1 MISRFLTGRASLALL
16 ATMLSLP
23 VGVCRAADLGGRV
36 VDARSGLPLAGA
48 SVALLPGER
57 ALRCCTRGYFSF
69 ETIEPGTYN
78 ILVSSRGY
86 REQLVPVQV
95 EAEGRWVEVGLSHS
109 LVEKVEVRAELPD
122 LLATTRLEDQDLTT
136 LVVPDVGRLLREVPG
151 VHAARRGA
159 LGLDPVVRGL
169 REEQIATYV
178 DGGRSFSACPGRMES
193 GAGHADPAVVSR
205 IEIVKGPQA
214 LTVGPGALS
223 AITVETARPGSFDDR
238 SFTGKLR
245 LGAESN
251 TEARSGHLNL
261 SGGRAGAGYL
271 LALTT
276 RAGNDYRAGDGS
288 LVPGDY
294 QSDEARFAGEW
305 SLSDRTSLAAD
316 LGYLDVGEVDYPGRT
331 MDARATDIRSY
342 GMSLNH
348 TAGLGTFLGYRAS
361 LNGSN
366 VDHVMD
372 NFDKP
377 QAAMMEA
384 KADTGTE
391 TYSAN
396 IGFDWSR
403 PEKWFL
409 TAGIDGYDLT
419 QNGVRVV
426 RRTADGALLYDDPIW
441 ADARIT
447 HVGLFAKQDV
457 RTAGEQEWSWAI
469 RFDGVSADSAP
480 PSQFFLDNTTGD
492 LAQDEFN
499 VGVSLAWKKLFG
511 ERWTVMSGLGRA
523 VRTASTLE
531 RYSNRYPSTRFQVTA
546 EFLGDPDIDPE
557 IAYQL
562 DLDLHRT
569 GPRVD
574 LRCDAF
580 YRVIDDYITIVPD
593 ATLTKLLP
601 ASLDTVYRYVNGGQA
616 VFAGFEVVATI
627 GLGAAWQLQLQADY
641 VRAEDRQIDEPVF
654 GIPPLRGSAA
664 LRYTYPSQRCYVEG
678 SVTAVDRQDRVAVSR
693 LEVETAGYTLYGL
706 RAGVRLAEGAT
717 LEVVGQNLSDRPYV
731 DHLNSIDPTA
741 GARVAEP
748 GRTVSLGLLWEF

>member
-1 MISRFLTGRASLALL
+1 MVSRFVTGRAPLALL

-36 VDARSGLPLAGA
+36 VDAQSGLPLPGA
-48 SVALLPGER
+48 SIALLPGER
-57 ALRCCTRGYFSF
+57 GVRCCNRGYFSF
-69 ETIEPGTYN
+69 EGIEPGSYS

-86 REQLVPVQV
+86 REQVVPVQV
-95 EAEGRWVEVGLSHS
+95 EVEGRWVEVGLSHS
-109 LVEKVEVRAELPD
+109 LVEKVEVRAEPPD
-122 LLATTRLEDQDLTT
+122 QLATTRLEDQDLMN

-193 GAGHADPAVVSR
+193 GAGHADPDAVSR
-205 IEIVKGPQA
+205 IEVVKGPQA

-238 SFTGKLR
+238 SFAGKLR

-305 SLSDRTSLAAD
+305 ALTDRTSLAAD

-331 MDARATDIRSY
+331 MDARATDVRSY
-342 GMSLNH
+342 GMSLDH
-348 TAGLGTFLGYRAS
+348 SAGLGTFLGYRAS
-361 LNGSN
+361 LSGSN

-372 NFDKP
+372 NLDKP
-377 QAAMMEA
+377 QAAMMES
-384 KADTGTE
+384 KADTSSE
-391 TYSAN
+391 TFSAN
-396 IGFDWSR
+396 IGLDWSR

-409 TAGIDGYDLT
+409 TAGLDGYDLT
-419 QNGVRVV
+419 QNGERVV
-426 RRTADGALLYDDPIW
+426 HRSSDGALLYDDPIW

-447 HVGLFAKQDV
+447 HVGLFAKQDI
-457 RTAGEQEWSWAI
+457 RAAGEQEWSWAI
-469 RFDGVSADSAP
+469 RFDGVSADSDP
-480 PSQFFLDNTTGD
+480 PSQFFIDNTTGD

-499 VGVSLAWKKLFG
+499 VGASLAWKQRFG
-511 ERWTVMSGLGRA
+511 ERWTVMSGVGRA

-546 EFLGDPDIDPE
+546 EFLGNPGIDPE
-557 IAYQL
+557 TAYQL

-569 GPRVD
+569 GPRFD
-574 LRCDAF
+574 LRCDVF

-593 ATLTKLLP
+593 ATLTNNLP
-601 ASLDTVYRYVNGGQA
+601 ASLDTVYRYVNGEQA
-616 VFAGFEVVATI
+616 VFTGFELVGTI
-627 GLGAAWQLQLQADY
+627 RFDAAWQLQLQADY
-641 VRAEDRQIDEPVF
+641 VWAEDRQIDEPVF

-664 LRYTYPSQRCYVEG
+664 LRYTYPTQRYYVEG
-678 SVTAVDRQDRVAVSR
+678 SVTAVDRQDRVAASR
-693 LEVETAGYTLYGL
+693 LEIETAGYTLYGL
-706 RAGVRLAEGAT
+706 RAGVKLAEKAT
-717 LEVVGQNLSDRPYV
+717 LELAGQNLSDKSYV
-731 DHLNSIDPTA
+731 DHLNSIDGTTS
-741 GARVAEP
+741 ARVAEP
-748 GRTVSLGLLWEF
+748 GRTVSLALLWEF